1 MASVNPVFAFD
12 AYGTLFDVHAAA
24 SRQRDAIGPQWERFS
39 QTWRTKHLEYTWIHA
54 QTGRHT
60 TFWTLTERSLDF
72 AAASIGGIAPSTR
85 AALLAAYRKMAAF
98 PEVPGVLAALKAK
111 GARLSILSN
120 GDPDMIADAVESAG
134 LAGQFDHLLS
144 IQQAG
149 VFKPAMAVYR
159 LVTDTH
165 ACQPAHVRFLSSN
178 RWDVAG
184 GAVFG
189 FHAIWVNRTGAPD
202 EYPDMP
208 ARETVR
214 DLSALVHMV
223 SERT

>member
-1 MASVNPVFAFD
+1 MPTTPTFAFD

-60 TFWTLTERSLDF
+60 KFWTLTERSLDF

-85 AALLAAYRKMAAF
+85 AALLAAYRTMAAF

-159 LVTDTH
+159 LVTDAH
-165 ACQPAHVRFLSSN
+165 ACQPADVRFLSSN

-184 GAVFG
+184 ATVFG
-189 FHAIWVNRTGAPD
+189 FHTIWVNRAGAPD

-214 DLSALVHMV
+214 DLSALAQMA
-223 SERT
+223 